1 MDLLAPE
8 EALELLAQA
17 PVAHL
22 GVIDDGR
29 PYVTPMSFVL
39 VGNSVA
45 FRTVPGRKLD
55 AIRENPEVCVEAA
68 KFDPESG
75 EWASVIITGTARETD
90 DPETRTAV
98 VAGLFDKYKD
108 ALGSPLS
115 RGGLRPLTGL
125 PFVVLVEIEEVTGM
139 VSGGGFAHRTRPGR
153 L

>member
-1 MDLLAPE
+1 MNPLSRE
-8 EALELLAQA
+8 EALELLAVA

-39 VGNSVA
+39 VGDVVA
-45 FRTVPGRKLD
+45 FRTVPGRKLE
-55 AIRENPEVCVEAA
+55 AIRENPQVCVEAA

-75 EWASVIITGTARETD
+75 EWASVIVTGMARETED
-90 DPETRTAV
+90 AQTRAAV
-98 VAGLFDKYKD
+98 VAGLFEKYRD

-125 PFVVLVEIEEVTGM
+125 PFVVLVDIEEVTGM